1 MFGFLK
7 SHKAQDLH
15 TIPPEPQQELKLSV
29 RKRAL
34 NVFSNIEG
42 LVDIKEMML
51 RALESSERAHTLLVG
66 PPACAKSLFMLEIG
80 EGMRY
85 ESYFTEGAAT
95 TKAGLQKFIAENP
108 HKEIIIID
116 EIDKMPIQHQ
126 EGLLTMMER
135 GEFTTTKVRNTK
147 TVKAN
152 MVIFATS
159 NSTERLS
166 KPLLSRFTVFEIPEY
181 TYEEFEA
188 ISVRIIKKLPLNVV
202 IQIASSVWK
211 TGSRDIRD
219 VLKKAKLCNPADTEE
234 DINRLISIHQK
245 YRKTGK
251 EYN

>member
-1 MFGFLK
+1 MFEFLK
-7 SHKAQDLH
+7 RHKAQAISG
-15 TIPPEPQQELKLSV
+15 IPQPQQELKLSV
-29 RKRAL
+29 RERAL
-34 NVFSNIEG
+34 NIFSNIEG
-42 LVDIKEMML
+42 LDDIKEMML
-51 RALESSERAHTLLVG
+51 RALESQERAHTLLVG
-66 PPACAKSLFMLEIG
+66 PPACAKSLFMLQIEK
-80 EGMRY
+80 GMQSEVY
-85 ESYFTEGAAT
+85 YTEGAAT

-135 GEFTTTKVRNTK
+135 GEFTTTKVRNTQ

-181 TYEEFEA
+181 TYGEFEA
-188 ISVRIIKKLPLNVV
+188 ISVRTIKKLPQNM
-202 IQIASSVWK
+202 IIRIASSVWK

-219 VLKKAKLCNPADTEE
+219 VLKIAKLCNPADTGE
-234 DINRLISIHQK
+234 DINRLISIRQK
-245 YRKTGK
+245 YCKTGR

>member
-1 MFGFLK
+1 MFDFLK
-7 SHKAQDLH
+7 WHKTHD
-15 TIPPEPQQELKLSV
+15 IPEIPNPEQELKLSV
-29 RKRAL
+29 RERAP
-34 NVFSNIEG
+34 NVFSEIEG
-42 LVDIKEMML
+42 LDDIKEVML
-51 RALESSERAHTLLVG
+51 RALESPERAHTLLVG
-66 PPACAKSLFMLEIG
+66 PPACAKSLFMLEI
-80 EGMRY
+80 EKGMQFEVY
-85 ESYFTEGAAT
+85 YTEGAAT

-116 EIDKMPIQHQ
+116 EIDKMPLQHQ

-135 GEFTTTKVRNTK
+135 GEFTSTKVRNTQ

-166 KPLLSRFTVFEIPEY
+166 KPLLSRFTVFEIPAY

-188 ISVRIIKKLPLNVV
+188 ISVRIIKKLNRSAI

-211 TGSRDIRD
+211 TGSKDIRD
-219 VLKKAKLCNPADTEE
+219 VLKIAKLCNPRDSEE